1 MAEISN
7 AELVR
12 RGFALW
18 NDRRFDRLL
27 EYFHE
32 DAVWAMRPFGI
43 PDMSVFNGHAGLRR
57 FFDEWLQT
65 FPDSTVQVEGVEE
78 DGDWTLSLV
87 LQMVSGAA
95 GGTPVPFRYG
105 GVGHWRDGRL
115 DFVENHPDMDA
126 ARAAFKRFA
135 SGSRAASAN
144 PAS

>member
-1 MAEISN
+1 
-7 AELVR
+7 
-12 RGFALW
+12 
-18 NDRRFDRLL
+18 
-27 EYFHE
+27 
-32 DAVWAMRPFGI
+32 MRPFGV
-43 PDMSVFNGHAGLRR
+43 PDMSVFNGHAGLMR

-95 GGTPVPFRYG
+95 GGSPVPFRYG

-135 SGSRAASAN
+135 NGSHAASAS